1 LVALLSMYVNIMS
14 NTINK
19 KYFDEFYEAFQPL
32 WDILENQ
39 SGENFGNL
47 SPHARRSIAET
58 AIFLNQMVK
67 HIDLD
72 DYESNF
78 AQIWIKQFVHVLGRE
93 FEGNFILRFHYFY
106 KNYKE
111 DPGRTVHSMI
121 SIVVA
126 LRALETCGFG
136 PTRGGTIWNCF
147 ERDMPFFRK
156 GLGWILEK
164 DSEDGYGDELFL
176 LLNIIELLSI
186 IDDSTLLKEECTEF
200 IKLANGLQRQF
211 EKAFLFSPGLRIY
224 LADIADKTGLA
235 VNPGEIT
242 TIPNGKP
249 AAFLALNILKY
260 NCRLS
265 SVILEKAKQ
274 SSASHLWWI
283 AIAWNRYLTGE
294 HSLGILPFYRRLD
307 VDTISCMVWGD
318 MGSLYD
324 ISINRDEIDQV
335 LSLTSK
341 EIKHKLFDYFKKHSQ
356 ITQHSLTRLYAER
369 DKADAGGE
377 ISDFNVDIYTGKKN
391 IWIAL
396 PIKSGRES
404 GKSKRN
410 YMEQTYFYQFIR
422 PILSF
427 PLDEVAVFPIIL
439 VKPTLN
445 SNELLSQ
452 IRAHLKLPIL
462 VLDIEIFTRFLKRE
476 RLLN

>member
-1 LVALLSMYVNIMS
+1 MID
-14 NTINK
+14 TINK

-58 AIFLNQMVK
+58 VIFLNQMVK
-67 HIDLD
+67 HIELD

-78 AQIWIKQFVHVLGRE
+78 VQTWIKQFVHVLGRE
-93 FEGNFILRFHYFY
+93 FEGNFILSFHYFY
-106 KNYKE
+106 KNYKQ
-111 DPGRTVHSMI
+111 DPARTVHSMI

-126 LRALETCGFG
+126 LRALETCGSG
-136 PTRGGTIWNCF
+136 PTRGGTVWNYF
-147 ERDMPFFRK
+147 EIDMPFFRK

-164 DSEDGYGDELFL
+164 DNEEGHGDELFL
-176 LLNIIELLSI
+176 LLNIIDLLSI
-186 IDDSTLLKEECTEF
+186 IDDSTILKDECKEY
-200 IKLANGLQRQF
+200 IKLANTFQRQF
-211 EKAFLFSPGLRIY
+211 EDAFLFSPGLRIY
-224 LADIADKTGLA
+224 LADIADKSGLSI
-235 VNPGEIT
+235 NPGDIA

-249 AAFLALNILKY
+249 AAFRALNILR
-260 NCRLS
+260 NGCRPS
-265 SVILEKAKQ
+265 QDILDKAKQ

-283 AIAWNRYLTGE
+283 ATAWNRYLAGE
-294 HSLGILPFYRRLD
+294 HRIGILPFYRRLD

-318 MGSLYD
+318 MRSLYS
-324 ISINRDEIDQV
+324 ISINNEEIEKV
-335 LSLTSK
+335 LNLTSE
-341 EIKHKLFDYFKKHSQ
+341 EIKQTLFDYFKVHSQ
-356 ITQHSLTRLYAER
+356 ITQNSLTRLYAER

-377 ISDFNVDIYTGKKN
+377 ISDFNVEIYTGKKN

-404 GKSKRN
+404 GRRKRVS
-410 YMEQTYFYQFIR
+410 MEQNYFYQFIR

-476 RLLN
+476 KLLN